1 MATGTP
7 ADPLRRAARMALV
20 IGAAGSLALM
30 LYAGRHNP
38 SISLILLVVGWVSS
52 PFVALAIADRWA
64 KHWQPM
70 VRAAFY
76 GVMFAV
82 SLGSLLVYVFD
93 ALRPRPQ
100 AAFFYVVVPPSCW
113 IIGGAVLGIAALLAR
128 RTRVH

>member
-1 MATGTP
+1 MGSGNR
-7 ADPLRRAARMALV
+7 DPFRRVARTALA

-38 SISLILLVVGWVSS
+38 SIGLILLFAGWVSS
-52 PFVALAIADRWA
+52 PFAALAIAERWA
-64 KHWQPM
+64 RHWLP
-70 VRAAFY
+70 VLRAAFY

-82 SLGSLLVYVFD
+82 AIGSLLVYVFD

-100 AAFFYVVVPPSCW
+100 AAFFYVLVPPSCW

-128 RTRVH
+128 RAQER